1 MEKKGIK
8 NRFKSSPEE
17 KRETRRQREAAYQDS
32 INNMLERAKQLK
44 EQGLNAYQITE
55 IVAEE
60 GLWNSKKKEPFTV
73 KMVRYWITR
82 RLKPS
87 QITPEHIE
95 ERQVNRE
102 ILRELYTKS
111 LKDLRFTDEEIEKE
125 LKVLLDS

>member
-1 MEKKGIK
+1 
-8 NRFKSSPEE
+8 
-17 KRETRRQREAAYQDS
+17 
-32 INNMLERAKQLK
+32 MLERAKQLK

-73 KMVRYWITR
+73 KMVKYWITR

-111 LKDLRFTDEEIEKE
+111 LKDLRFTDEEIEEE